1 MSGFAAK
8 SARPGDDAARDSE
21 QSKDYLTIIIAG
33 QMFGVPVLQVQDVL
47 GTQKVT
53 RIPLAPPEVAGSLN
67 LRGRIVTAID
77 VRKRLGLEAAASDA
91 APAKNMSVVVEH
103 ENELYSLVIDR
114 VGDVLTLYD
123 KDFEHNPPTL
133 DPLWRGVSQGIYRL
147 DKQLLVILDVARL
160 IDSIRR

>member
-8 SARPGDDAARDSE
+8 SVKPGDDAARASG

-77 VRKRLGLEAAASDA
+77 VRKRLGLEASAADGP
-91 APAKNMSVVVEH
+91 PAKNMSVVIEH

-147 DKQLLVILDVARL
+147 EKQLLVILDVARL
-160 IDSIRR
+160 IDSIRG